1 MLWSFLMWLDS
12 VTSFSYKFAFV
23 LQVFQLSFLLQVV
36 ENNTSTEYVLTE
48 KTITPMGYILR
59 SGEVKNDVCQLY
71 QVTQFGGI
79 IHSYITTNPILL
91 IEVSDVQDD

>member
-1 MLWSFLMWLDS
+1 MWLDS
-12 VTSFSYKFAFV
+12 ITSFSYKFAFV

-48 KTITPMGYILR
+48 KTIIPMGQILR
-59 SGEVKNDVCQLY
+59 RGEVKNDVCQLY
-71 QVTQFGGI
+71 QVTQLGGI
-79 IHSYITTNPILL
+79 THSYITTNLILL